1 MWNGDEWNGEKAGGN
16 RVGGSTLGGGALV
29 GALAGG
35 RMLAA
40 RCDAKTRERTLVSMI
55 KNGPIHM
62 ILELVMQSTIV
73 NS

>member
-29 GALAGG
+29 GALAGV

-40 RCDAKTRERTLVSMI
+40 RCDAKIIESFCKQQTIERRR
-55 KNGPIHM
+55 
-62 ILELVMQSTIV
+62 
-73 NS
+73 